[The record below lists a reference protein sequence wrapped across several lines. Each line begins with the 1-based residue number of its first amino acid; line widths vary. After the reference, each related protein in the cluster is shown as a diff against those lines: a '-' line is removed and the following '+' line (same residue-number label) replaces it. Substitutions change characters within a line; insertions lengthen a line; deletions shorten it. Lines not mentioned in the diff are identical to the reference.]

1 MTAVQRLSFATASA
15 TATTTT
21 GARPAANDTNPSNRH
36 FAPAPA
42 APITMLCVRQRKRER
57 GRQGAGRTVCL
68 EFKVNQRM
76 LSGLVDNLE
85 LSHSIKIDFNGAK
98 SQSTEGREIEG
109 DKEAYKCYLS
119 F

>member
-1 MTAVQRLSFATASA
+1 MC
-15 TATTTT
+15 
-21 GARPAANDTNPSNRH
+21 AAG
-36 FAPAPA
+36 
-42 APITMLCVRQRKRER
+42 RE
-57 GRQGAGRTVCL
+57 GAGRTVCL

-109 DKEAYKCYLS
+109 DKVNLQVLFIILICVITIKVVYLLILI
-119 F
+119 

>member
-42 APITMLCVRQRKRER
+42 APITMLCVRQRESERE
-57 GRQGAGRTVCL
+57 GAGRTVCL

-98 SQSTEGREIEG
+98 SQSTLGREIEG